1 MIKKTNPLSSQFP
14 SNHFYILLYN
24 TQTHGDNH
32 VTFCKTCYIPDYNLL
47 HSIQIH
53 KLQNQFS
60 SCSWGHFSEIVRY
73 KVWRLFFLLVP
84 CSHKLSFSVQS
95 LLVIIRSKKKTKTKK
110 ITPPKKTP
118 QKTREKKNKKRTK
131 KENKTNKE
139 KKKIPKTLVWDC
151 ILF

>member
-32 VTFCKTCYIPDYNLL
+32 LTFCKTCYIPDYNLL

-95 LLVIIRSKKKTKTKK
+95 LLVIIRSIKNKNKKTKKHHP
-110 ITPPKKTP
+110 PPKKTP
-118 QKTREKKNKKRTK
+118 KDKKKKNKKQKTK
-131 KENKTNKE
+131 QN
-139 KKKIPKTLVWDC
+139 KKKTKIKSPKH
-151 ILF
+151 